1 MKLEHM
7 NITVPN
13 PDDSAAILCELF
25 GWHVRW
31 AGEAKDN
38 GYTVHVGDDDSYLAL
53 YRPDKPLTP
62 RGDHY
67 AMIAGLNHVGVV
79 VDDINATE
87 ARIKAAG
94 YTPHSHADYEPGTRF
109 YFDGPDQI
117 EFEVVHYPDL

>member
-38 GYTVHVGDDDSYLAL
+38 GYTVHVGDDAAIWRS
-53 YRPDKPLTP
+53 
-62 RGDHY
+62 
-67 AMIAGLNHVGVV
+67 IAP
-79 VDDINATE
+79 TS
-87 ARIKAAG
+87 R
-94 YTPHSHADYEPGTRF
+94 
-109 YFDGPDQI
+109 
-117 EFEVVHYPDL
+117 